1 MPKNQVSVEELR
13 CRIMKLKNT
22 AYSDRVPITEGSD
35 MMRSLYPGEQELIQR
50 HLNQVLDMLQEY
62 RY

>member
-13 CRIMKLKNT
+13 CRVMKLKNG
-22 AYSDRVPITEGSD
+22 AYFDQVPIHEGSSET
-35 MMRSLYPGEQELIQR
+35 RHLYPGEQQLVQR
-50 HLNQVLDMLQEY
+50 HLNYVLDILQEY

>member
-13 CRIMKLKNT
+13 CRVMKLKNG
-22 AYSDRVPITEGSD
+22 AYFDQVPIYEGSSET
-35 MMRSLYPGEQELIQR
+35 RHLYPGEQQLVQR
-50 HLNQVLDMLQEY
+50 HLSYVLDILQEY